1 MNTLAS
7 YQPRSAWAMASMLTW
22 LSLINFLD
30 KIVLGMVAVP
40 LMADLKLPPA
50 EFGLIA
56 SSFFWLFSLSTVLVG
71 FLSNRVAARWLLL
84 TMGLSWAV
92 LQVPLA
98 LAGSAMT
105 ILVCRM
111 LLGAAEGPAFPISV
125 HALFKWFPDHK
136 RNLPVAMI
144 NQGATVGLLLAG
156 LLIPLVTIRWGWRA
170 NFMILAGI
178 GMAWSAMWLCVGR
191 EGPITQASA
200 PRAGTAAAPV
210 RLPYQIGRAHV

>member
-1 MNTLAS
+1 MNTLPT

-40 LMADLKLPPA
+40 LMADLKLAPA

-71 FLSNRVAARWLLL
+71 FLSNRVATRWLLL
-84 TMGLSWAV
+84 AMGLAWAV

-105 ILVCRM
+105 ILLCRM
-111 LLGAAEGPAFPISV
+111 LLGAAEGRPSRSPCMRYSNGFQTIS
-125 HALFKWFPDHK
+125 
-136 RNLPVAMI
+136 
-144 NQGATVGLLLAG
+144 ATC
-156 LLIPLVTIRWGWRA
+156 RWR
-170 NFMILAGI
+170 
-178 GMAWSAMWLCVGR
+178 
-191 EGPITQASA
+191 
-200 PRAGTAAAPV
+200 
-210 RLPYQIGRAHV
+210 